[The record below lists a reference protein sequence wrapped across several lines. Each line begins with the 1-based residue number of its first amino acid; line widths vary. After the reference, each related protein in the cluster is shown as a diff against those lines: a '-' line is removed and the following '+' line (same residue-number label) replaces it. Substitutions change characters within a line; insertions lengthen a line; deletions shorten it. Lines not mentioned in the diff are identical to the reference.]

1 MRLVIRS
8 LVLVTTGCKMVPT
21 KNYVY
26 VYDKVNDKY
35 LWVRETYV
43 KYYPQLYQPAI
54 FHGKSLVS
62 ETPQYSS

>member
-1 MRLVIRS
+1 
-8 LVLVTTGCKMVPT
+8 MVPT